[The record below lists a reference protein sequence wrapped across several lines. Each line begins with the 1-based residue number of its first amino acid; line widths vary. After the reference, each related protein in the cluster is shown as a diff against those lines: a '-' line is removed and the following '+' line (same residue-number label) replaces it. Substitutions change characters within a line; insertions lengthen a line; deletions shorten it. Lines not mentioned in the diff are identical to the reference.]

1 MSDTNAY
8 RLSDDAIAQ
17 VAKLL
22 QLAILTGTD
31 VVDNLRILE
40 LVEDGGVLEP
50 APGFLER
57 LNENISTM
65 MEELEELTSEGQ
77 EPGEA

>member
-1 MSDTNAY
+1 MSDAKTY
-8 RLSDDAIAQ
+8 RLSDDAISQ

-40 LVEDGGVLEP
+40 LVDDGGTLEP
-50 APGFLER
+50 APGFLDR
-57 LNENISTM
+57 INENITSM
-65 MEELEELTSEGQ
+65 MEEVEDMAPVEE
-77 EPGEA
+77 EA